1 MYGRIPQISPNPTLC
16 EVNPLE
22 CLSERRMLET
32 MLISTSFTSSKNSTK
47 LIQIFHPTLE
57 FSLHSISHKTKM
69 GVLEHCLTLMPRKR
83 QMNKMLRRIG
93 WNLRED
99 AKAQPQMNECPTSY
113 HHLIMNIIVWNS
125 RGVLKPN
132 F

>member
-1 MYGRIPQISPNPTLC
+1 
-16 EVNPLE
+16 
-22 CLSERRMLET
+22 MLET
-32 MLISTSFTSSKNSTK
+32 MPISTNFTSSKNSTK

-57 FSLHSISHKTKM
+57 FSLHSISHKMEM

-83 QMNKMLRRIG
+83 QMEKMLRWIG
-93 WNLRED
+93 WNLKED